1 MYRILHAP
9 RIPPA
14 ARTSA
19 SAAAAAVAT
28 TLTCGTRPLHTTP
41 ALRGEPPK
49 PVSPASASASA
60 SASPS
65 SAAAAAAASGAF
77 GGDGGSRSGD
87 AAARAPRAPPLYDPK
102 LSLKSKPGTAPGT
115 ASAATKGPRLPPVA
129 SGCTP
134 GVSPHSSSMA
144 SRTPPPRTAMTT
156 PAASAGGV
164 EYSRKFQ
171 EETDAAEL
179 RRRMVQRATNAQR
192 AGHEPPEQREG
203 LSESE
208 KWWPPENSNWTGR
221 MFGSMMDKNKKRT
234 DGMYVPELKEVL
246 SQETPLELSYET
258 DSFFT
263 RADFHMADETFEET
277 RRFMPP
283 ASFDPAVD
291 EIEDDG
297 FTDSK
302 VMFDIQAALEEDKK
316 RLEAFGNPMTVE
328 DQVDHLLAPQ
338 RDGQENIQQRQ
349 EFNGFVHWG
358 LLHGAHMVL
367 EENQET
373 KRAHEFVNR
382 YMRDIDLFEKWLEHP
397 KVRAHIQKKFGVD
410 MSAKFDKLMA
420 LTMAMYTRSKIQ
432 VYEDDPAGALK
443 SLTASMSFITEGA
456 DMKKERHRKALGA
469 VLVARG
475 MIYCKL
481 KSFDRADDD
490 LTRALAFV
498 KANRS
503 ATLFQLRAEAREAL
517 GRIDEARA
525 DEERAAQIWEEAE
538 VISPGMDGTPR
549 KFVT

>member
-1 MYRILHAP
+1 MLAFARRRAGMAVVTPIYKLACHRCRVHTTAGLRDAP
-9 RIPPA
+9 KGSSSSTTTPHKS
-14 ARTSA
+14 ARA
-19 SAAAAAVAT
+19 SAAAAA
-28 TLTCGTRPLHTTP
+28 
-41 ALRGEPPK
+41 
-49 PVSPASASASA
+49 ASAS
-60 SASPS
+60 
-65 SAAAAAAASGAF
+65 GVV
-77 GGDGGSRSGD
+77 GGSGGCSSDSDSDCSRS
-87 AAARAPRAPPLYDPK
+87 RAPPLHDPMI
-102 LSLKSKPGTAPGT
+102 A
-115 ASAATKGPRLPPVA
+115 RHHVA
-129 SGCTP
+129 SGHTP
-134 GVSPHSSSMA
+134 GVSPHASSLA
-144 SRTPPPRTAMTT
+144 RHTPPPRTAMTT
-156 PAASAGGV
+156 PGASPGGV
-164 EYSRKFQ
+164 EYSKKRRDDA
-171 EETDAAEL
+171 ETSEL
-179 RRRMVQRATNAQR
+179 RRRTVQRATDMER
-192 AGHEPPEQREG
+192 AGQEPLLQQES
-203 LSESE
+203 LSESD
-208 KWWPPENSNWTGR
+208 KWWPPENQNWSGR
-221 MFGSMMDKNKKRT
+221 MFGSPFDKNKKKLV
-234 DGMYVPELKEVL
+234 GMFVPELKEVF
-246 SQETPLELSYET
+246 SPETPLELSYEG
-258 DSFFT
+258 DNFFIHS
-263 RADFHMADETFEET
+263 DFHMADETFEEM
-277 RRFMPP
+277 RRFVPP
-283 ASFDPAVD
+283 PSFDPAID
-291 EIEDDG
+291 EIDDDG

-302 VMFDIQAALEEDKK
+302 VMFDIQTALEEDKK

-367 EENQET
+367 EENRET

-397 KVRAHIQKKFGVD
+397 KVRAHIQKKFGID

-456 DMKKERHRKALGA
+456 DLKKERHRKALGA

-481 KSFDRADDD
+481 KSFQRAEDD

-503 ATLFQLRAEAREAL
+503 ATLYQLRAEAREAL

-538 VISPGMDGTPR
+538 VITPGMDGAPR

>member
-1 MYRILHAP
+1 
-9 RIPPA
+9 
-14 ARTSA
+14 
-19 SAAAAAVAT
+19 
-28 TLTCGTRPLHTTP
+28 
-41 ALRGEPPK
+41 
-49 PVSPASASASA
+49 
-60 SASPS
+60 
-65 SAAAAAAASGAF
+65 
-77 GGDGGSRSGD
+77 
-87 AAARAPRAPPLYDPK
+87 
-102 LSLKSKPGTAPGT
+102 
-115 ASAATKGPRLPPVA
+115 
-129 SGCTP
+129 
-134 GVSPHSSSMA
+134 
-144 SRTPPPRTAMTT
+144 MTT
-156 PAASAGGV
+156 PGASPGGV
-164 EYSRKFQ
+164 EYSKKRQ
-171 EETDAAEL
+171 DDAEASEL
-179 RRRMVQRATNAQR
+179 RRRMVQRATDAQR
-192 AGHEPPEQREG
+192 AGQEPLERQEG
-203 LSESE
+203 LSESD
-208 KWWPPENSNWTGR
+208 KWWPPENQNWSGR
-221 MFGSMMDKNKKRT
+221 MFGTPFDMNKKKV
-234 DGMYVPELKEVL
+234 DGMFVPELKEVF
-246 SQETPLELSYET
+246 SPEKPLELSYEG
-258 DSFFT
+258 DNFFINP
-263 RADFHMADETFEET
+263 DFHMADETFEET
-277 RRFMPP
+277 RRFVPP
-283 ASFDPAVD
+283 PSFDPAID
-291 EIEDDG
+291 EIDDDG

-367 EENQET
+367 EENQDT

-397 KVRAHIQKKFGVD
+397 KVRGHIQKKFGID

-456 DMKKERHRKALGA
+456 DLKKERHRKALGA

-475 MIYCKL
+475 MIHCKL
-481 KSFDRADDD
+481 KSFHRADDD

-503 ATLFQLRAEAREAL
+503 ATLYQLRAEAREAL

-538 VISPGMDGTPR
+538 VITPGMDGAPR

>member
-1 MYRILHAP
+1 MHRFTCFSQAT
-9 RIPPA
+9 A
-14 ARTSA
+14 ASSR
-19 SAAAAAVAT
+19 AAAAALHR
-28 TLTCGTRPLHTTP
+28 TLCTSH
-41 ALRGEPPK
+41 ALRSDSTGGGTTSRAPTTTT
-49 PVSPASASASA
+49 ASSSS

-65 SAAAAAAASGAF
+65 SSSSPTADTTKA
-77 GGDGGSRSGD
+77 GGR
-87 AAARAPRAPPLYDPK
+87 PLYDPAVVR
-102 LSLKSKPGTAPGT
+102 GRGVAGGYTA
-115 ASAATKGPRLPPVA
+115 
-129 SGCTP
+129 
-134 GVSPHSSSMA
+134 GVSPHTSSLA
-144 SRTPPPRTAMTT
+144 AHTPPPRTSMTT
-156 PAASAGGV
+156 PAASPGGV
-164 EYSRKFQ
+164 QYTRKRQ
-171 EETDAAEL
+171 EAAEAAEL
-179 RRRMVQRATNAQR
+179 RRRMVQRATAEQR
-192 AGHEPPEQREG
+192 AGHEPLPRSSADG
-203 LSESE
+203 ISERE
-208 KWWPPENSNWTGR
+208 KWWPEENQNWSGQ
-221 MFGSMMDKNKKRT
+221 MFASSFDKNKKKL
-234 DGMYVPELKEVL
+234 DGMYVPEMKEVF
-246 SQETPLELSYET
+246 SQETPLELSYEG
-258 DSFFT
+258 DNFFVN
-263 RADFHMADETFEET
+263 ADFHMADETFEET
-277 RRFMPP
+277 RRFVPP
-283 ASFDPAVD
+283 PSFDPAVD
-291 EIEDDG
+291 EIDDDG

-328 DQVDHLLAPQ
+328 DQVDFLLAPQ

-397 KVRAHIQKKFGVD
+397 KVRAHIQKKFGID

-443 SLTASMSFITEGA
+443 SLTACMSFITEGA
-456 DMKKERHRKALGA
+456 DLTKERHRKALGA

-481 KSFDRADDD
+481 KSFERADDD
-490 LTRALAFV
+490 LTRALSFV

-517 GRIDEARA
+517 GHIDEARA
-525 DEERAAQIWEEAE
+525 DEERAAQIWETAE
-538 VISPGMDGTPR
+538 VITPGMDGAPR